1 MFNPPNPYKVLIE
14 ERERQIETEEQEI
27 IEEEKELETDEQ
39 KDKRKLLARLNR
51 EDTRKKW
58 VYEFFK
64 LFANREMTEA
74 EFKEYNE
81 IMDNPL
87 TRKGFNLKN
96 FIEGDKGSIWIEKD
110 VIINQESQ

>member
-1 MFNPPNPYKVLIE
+1 MFNSPNPFKISVE
-14 ERERQIETEEQEI
+14 ERERQIEVL
-27 IEEEKELETDEQ
+27 EEKFTEKVNPTYEEILQLKELRI
-39 KDKRKLLARLNR
+39 KVK

-58 VYEFFK
+58 IYDFFK
-64 LFANREMTEA
+64 LITDREMTEA

-81 IMDNPL
+81 IMDNPK